1 MKQTIKVKVVVDG
14 CAPTI
19 SEDGDWIDLRS
30 AIPVDLDGPTAEM
43 LKKHKGEQ
51 VYFYADFSDKILRFS
66 EAGKVSGEIVIVP
79 IGLFL

>member
-30 AIPVDLDGPTAEM
+30 AIPVELNGPTAEM
-43 LKKHKGEQ
+43 LKKHNVHVAES
-51 VYFYADFSDKILRFS
+51 ADLGIK
-66 EAGKVSGEIVIVP
+66 
-79 IGLFL
+79 